1 MSIPRVGRPGGDG
14 SRADGR
20 RGECRVGFLCAPP
33 FPTVGNGGGGE
44 RWCQKRSGGGGQE
57 RGKIGVFPHSHE
69 AHTVFSFIGR
79 PLPPPW
85 VGCGLGAPNGKTI
98 CAGRKVTLRRP
109 TRTFVLAPT
118 SPKAVWGPFGAS
130 GHALRGMFYMTIY
143 MVCVGRMYHHASLHV
158 VGSNCR
164 DTCCAVDRYTP
175 NCKKALCCCFS
186 HHSYCKPL
194 NAAYRI
200 CNY

>member
-1 MSIPRVGRPGGDG
+1 VEAVRGSVKSGLAGVGKKGAKLGFFPTFTNNAGT
-14 SRADGR
+14 
-20 RGECRVGFLCAPP
+20 CRFQLHWAPP
-33 FPTVGNGGGGE
+33 F
-44 RWCQKRSGGGGQE
+44 
-57 RGKIGVFPHSHE
+57 
-69 AHTVFSFIGR
+69 

-109 TRTFVLAPT
+109 TRTFVLAPV
-118 SPKAVWGPFGAS
+118 SSKDVWGPFGAS

-143 MVCVGRMYHHASLHV
+143 MVCVGHMYHHASLHV

-175 NCKKALCCCFS
+175 NCKKRHVVAFCITVIAS
-186 HHSYCKPL
+186 P
-194 NAAYRI
+194 
-200 CNY
+200 